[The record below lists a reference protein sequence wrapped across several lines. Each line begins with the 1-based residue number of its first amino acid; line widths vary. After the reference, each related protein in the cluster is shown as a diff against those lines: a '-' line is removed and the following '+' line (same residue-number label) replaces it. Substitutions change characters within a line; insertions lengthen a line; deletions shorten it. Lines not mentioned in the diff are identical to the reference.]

1 MSEIVYELVCDSC
14 GADYQINYIDGI
26 TEHNEPMY
34 CPFCGSD
41 IDLTDVEEEVE
52 QEVDD
57 DDEFFDELD
66 FEDD

>member
-14 GADYQINYIDGI
+14 GADYELTYIDGI
-26 TEHNEPMY
+26 TNHNEPLY

-41 IDLTDVEEEVE
+41 IDLTDVEEELDE
-52 QEVDD
+52 EDT
-57 DDEFFDELD
+57 EFFDELD